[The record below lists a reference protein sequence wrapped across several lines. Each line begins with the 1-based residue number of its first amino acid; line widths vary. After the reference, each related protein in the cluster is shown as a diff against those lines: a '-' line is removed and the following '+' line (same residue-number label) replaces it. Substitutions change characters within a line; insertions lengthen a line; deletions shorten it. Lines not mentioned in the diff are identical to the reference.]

1 MPWIE
6 GMAVY
11 SKLPHYTS
19 VFMATPKKQ
28 TNAHTFAAG
37 VYDCRN
43 YHMRICPNGMINS
56 IKLRLSHSRTQP
68 HSIGMEACY
77 RPQILFANIFITR
90 SLFSH
95 STWQTQQSKW
105 NFFVSNELK
114 WLSCDIYNMN
124 AGSCARAHQSNTPQ
138 TLYYE
143 FKRFPRQTKRK
154 IDNLKVKKRGTRKV
168 RCAYELIHLY
178 TYTHLIICT
187 IYCWLSSFFFASTN
201 CDVNHTLSCHRTRVV
216 WKFVY
221 FVCACARLFR
231 ELKRPC
237 ECEISR
243 IRSLFSVFCSLLSRM

>member
-168 RCAYELIHLY
+168 RCAYELIHSY

-187 IYCWLSSFFFASTN
+187 IYCWLSSFFLPAQIVMWIT
-201 CDVNHTLSCHRTRVV
+201 HCHVTGLV
-216 WKFVY
+216 WFENLFILFVRARVY
-221 FVCACARLFR
+221 FVN
-231 ELKRPC
+231 
-237 ECEISR
+237 
-243 IRSLFSVFCSLLSRM
+243 